1 MCCGQKRSELR
12 NSQAQRTAR
21 SVLQHT
27 FSNSPAQPP
36 RAQLSL
42 PPATPRSAQYQPA
55 RPQTRSVPP
64 QVQAP
69 VSTPRSSVSV
79 RYLETSPIQVRGLVS
94 GMSYAFSGS
103 QPVQQVDA
111 RDASSLLN
119 TRFFR
124 RAS

>member
-21 SVLQHT
+21 SVPQHT
-27 FSNSPAQPP
+27 FSNSPPQTV
-36 RAQLSL
+36 RTQLSV
-42 PPATPRSAQYQPA
+42 PPATPRAVQYQPA

-64 QVQAP
+64 QAQAP
-69 VSTPRSSVSV
+69 VSIPQSSVSV
-79 RYLETSPIQVRGLVS
+79 RYLEKSPIQVRGLVS

-124 RAS
+124 CAS